1 MGKAYRFVRIHL
13 AKAPAFTSQAF
24 PPIGD
29 LGEHLNILH
38 GPNGV
43 GKTTLVRT
51 LRSLIAKTEF
61 QADYEAE
68 AQLQDGDEL
77 WQLSLSQGKLKQK
90 RLSDNAELALPGNNE
105 EFADAYSLALHE
117 LLSQQEGLGSSF
129 LEEIQKQMQGGV
141 DLEKASIL
149 AKALPSFSTAGLS
162 LVKQVK
168 TLRDKVDEKQKE
180 IARLIELEQ
189 AGVGKQETIKT
200 LEQQLKAKEKVQLL
214 LQCKQAQEELAALS
228 QQKQLFDERLELVD
242 PHSLRDAESRKEE
255 AESAGQSLKKLR
267 DELASCESELLGL
280 AVPQVLLDDVT
291 MPELLANQLALLAKA
306 QQNLEQAKK
315 DEREKRSELTD
326 WEEQYSWL
334 ISQTPEPNTLKE
346 KLQTLG
352 QLAREVE
359 KLRCRLASAQQVAGE
374 LGEEENFDAEQLEAL
389 RLLKSELIRLLAAYD
404 QTKAQ
409 SSRQQRIVVLMALA
423 ISLVSLLLALFVHPL
438 FALGSTLA
446 LIALEVMKRGP
457 AKAGLQ
463 SPQLDALLHKLGY
476 PSGSPQDLQA
486 MTELTATVLQDL
498 ANSERIAESNRIR
511 KQAVRT
517 RTEAEQAYQAWKDE
531 WKDASKALYLSDS
544 PALEGAPFFPV
555 AERLKEWHAAI
566 VAHHSSRSVLKDAE
580 EQREV
585 ALHTLKALC
594 ATEKEANESLVAHAQ
609 TLLKQIEK
617 SHALL
622 RTKENLQSRIEEQ
635 REQTDRKQA
644 SYQAIFEKLGLASDD
659 LATLRQLVN
668 ALPSYQELKDK
679 VKLVQLRLKTYAQDI
694 QAEAESLTVGAIQAQ
709 LERFEPMQKE
719 FDALKAELAGEMALI
734 KQAKHDAQLEQA
746 ELSYALKRSELEER
760 REEEVQSRMVHL
772 LLSQVRTQTERSFR
786 PEVLRRSSDWLARIT
801 SQRYTLSVGPKGF
814 AAHDTVLQQSF
825 SLDELSSGTKV
836 QLLFAVRMAF
846 LEMQEVSS
854 GYRFPVFFDEL
865 MANSDDER
873 SLAIARSIA
882 EISRNRQVF
891 YCTAQADEV
900 DKLTKE
906 AGDLVHVIDL
916 EDAKRGYALQRHPFI
931 APKSTLQSL
940 PPFSEDYN
948 QYAKACSVASPAL
961 HGPLGELS
969 SWYLCTSSKE
979 LEALLSRGL
988 STCGQAKEVHARY
1001 QMRFSLLERTQEL
1014 ARIGRPKVLSVA
1026 DMADERLKLNRS
1038 AAYFEGL
1045 LAYVDESERTG
1056 NHVLDAID
1064 ERILVGFRKPARD
1077 TLEAFLIEQDFATNE
1092 KPLSPKGILSELCL
1106 DNPGLRIDSE
1116 DHLVCARYLES
1127 LGLEN

>member
-1 MGKAYRFVRIHL
+1 MGSAYRFIRIHL

-29 LGEHLNILH
+29 LGEHLNIIC

-61 QADYEAE
+61 QSDYEAE

-90 RLSDNAELALPGNNE
+90 RLSDNAELALPGSNE

-141 DLEKASIL
+141 DLDKASSL
-149 AKALPSFSTAGLS
+149 ANALSSFSTAGLS

-168 TLRDKVDEKQKE
+168 TLREKVDEKQKE

-200 LEQQLKAKEKVQLL
+200 LEQQLQAKEKVQLL

-255 AESAGQSLKKLR
+255 AERAEQSLKKLR
-267 DELASCESELLGL
+267 DELASCESDLLGL

-306 QQNLEQAKK
+306 QLNLEQVKK
-315 DEREKRSELTD
+315 DEIEKRSALND
-326 WEEQYSWL
+326 WEEQFSWL

-352 QLAREVE
+352 QLARDVE
-359 KLRCRLASAQQVAGE
+359 KLRCRLASAQQVARD
-374 LGEEENFDAEQLEAL
+374 LGEVEPFDDVLLENL
-389 RLLKSELIRLLAAYD
+389 RSLKSELIRLLAAYD
-404 QTKAQ
+404 QNKSH
-409 SSRQQRIVVLMALA
+409 SSRQQKIVMLMALV

-446 LIALEVMKRGP
+446 LIALAVMKSGP

-463 SPQLDALLHKLGY
+463 SPQLDVLLHKLGY
-476 PSGSPQDLQA
+476 PSGNPKSLQA
-486 MTELTATVLQDL
+486 LTELTATVLQDL

-517 RTEAEQAYQAWKDE
+517 RSEAEEAYQAWKDA
-531 WKDASKALYLSDS
+531 WKEASKALYLSDA

-555 AERLKEWHAAI
+555 AERLKEWHAAL
-566 VAHHSSRSVLKDAE
+566 VAHHGSLAVLKDAE
-580 EQREV
+580 EHYEV
-585 ALHTLKALC
+585 VLEKLRTLC
-594 ATEKEANESLVAHAQ
+594 GTEKEASESLVAYAK
-609 TLLKQIEK
+609 TLLKQIEE
-617 SHALL
+617 SHSLL
-622 RTKENLQSRIEEQ
+622 RDKEKLLSSIDEQ
-635 REQTDRKQA
+635 QEQTSKIQA
-644 SYQAIFEKLGLASDD
+644 SYQALFEKYGLVSDD
-659 LATLRQLVN
+659 LATLRQLVT
-668 ALPSYQELKDK
+668 ALPAYQELKDK
-679 VKLVQLRLKTYAQDI
+679 VKLVQLRLKTFNDEI
-694 QAEAESLTVGAIQAQ
+694 QAEAEGMTLEAIKAQ
-709 LERFEPMQKE
+709 LDRFEPMQKE
-719 FDALKAELAGEMALI
+719 FDALNAELSGERAII
-734 KQAKHDAQLEQA
+734 KQAKHDAQLEQV
-746 ELSYALKRSELEER
+746 EHSYALKRSELEER
-760 REEEVQSRMVHL
+760 REEEVQERMVHL
-772 LLSQVRTQTERSFR
+772 LLSQVRAQTETSFK
-786 PEVLRRSSDWLARIT
+786 PEVLMRSSDWLARIT

-846 LEMQEVSS
+846 LEMQEASS
-854 GYRFPVFFDEL
+854 GYRFPVFFDEV

-873 SLAIARSIA
+873 SLAIAKAIA

-900 DKLTKE
+900 DKLTTE

-940 PPFSEDYN
+940 PPFSNDYN

-961 HGPLGELS
+961 YGPLGELS

-988 STCGQAKEVHARY
+988 STCGQAKE
-1001 QMRFSLLERTQEL
+1001 
-1014 ARIGRPKVLSVA
+1014 
-1026 DMADERLKLNRS
+1026 
-1038 AAYFEGL
+1038 
-1045 LAYVDESERTG
+1045 
-1056 NHVLDAID
+1056 
-1064 ERILVGFRKPARD
+1064 
-1077 TLEAFLIEQDFATNE
+1077 
-1092 KPLSPKGILSELCL
+1092 
-1106 DNPGLRIDSE
+1106 
-1116 DHLVCARYLES
+1116 
-1127 LGLEN
+1127 

>member
-476 PSGSPQDLQA
+476 PSGSP
-486 MTELTATVLQDL
+486 
-498 ANSERIAESNRIR
+498 
-511 KQAVRT
+511 RT
-517 RTEAEQAYQAWKDE
+517 
-531 WKDASKALYLSDS
+531 
-544 PALEGAPFFPV
+544 
-555 AERLKEWHAAI
+555 
-566 VAHHSSRSVLKDAE
+566 
-580 EQREV
+580 
-585 ALHTLKALC
+585 C
-594 ATEKEANESLVAHAQ
+594 
-609 TLLKQIEK
+609 
-617 SHALL
+617 
-622 RTKENLQSRIEEQ
+622 
-635 REQTDRKQA
+635 
-644 SYQAIFEKLGLASDD
+644 
-659 LATLRQLVN
+659 RQ
-668 ALPSYQELKDK
+668 
-679 VKLVQLRLKTYAQDI
+679 
-694 QAEAESLTVGAIQAQ
+694 
-709 LERFEPMQKE
+709 
-719 FDALKAELAGEMALI
+719 
-734 KQAKHDAQLEQA
+734 
-746 ELSYALKRSELEER
+746 
-760 REEEVQSRMVHL
+760 
-772 LLSQVRTQTERSFR
+772 
-786 PEVLRRSSDWLARIT
+786 
-801 SQRYTLSVGPKGF
+801 
-814 AAHDTVLQQSF
+814 
-825 SLDELSSGTKV
+825 
-836 QLLFAVRMAF
+836 
-846 LEMQEVSS
+846 
-854 GYRFPVFFDEL
+854 
-865 MANSDDER
+865 
-873 SLAIARSIA
+873 
-882 EISRNRQVF
+882 
-891 YCTAQADEV
+891 
-900 DKLTKE
+900 
-906 AGDLVHVIDL
+906 
-916 EDAKRGYALQRHPFI
+916 
-931 APKSTLQSL
+931 
-940 PPFSEDYN
+940 
-948 QYAKACSVASPAL
+948 
-961 HGPLGELS
+961 
-969 SWYLCTSSKE
+969 
-979 LEALLSRGL
+979 
-988 STCGQAKEVHARY
+988 
-1001 QMRFSLLERTQEL
+1001 
-1014 ARIGRPKVLSVA
+1014 
-1026 DMADERLKLNRS
+1026 
-1038 AAYFEGL
+1038 
-1045 LAYVDESERTG
+1045 
-1056 NHVLDAID
+1056 
-1064 ERILVGFRKPARD
+1064 
-1077 TLEAFLIEQDFATNE
+1077 
-1092 KPLSPKGILSELCL
+1092 
-1106 DNPGLRIDSE
+1106 
-1116 DHLVCARYLES
+1116 
-1127 LGLEN
+1127 